1 MTIEQAIQSLK
12 NSPSSILTREDVIT
26 LLTNIKP
33 EASAP
38 RFTQEMADEVK
49 NTVERIL
56 NNLDQDNF
64 IDFGSAELSIS
75 YGREVTVDGIDTDFS
90 SVVREIDDEIDNLV
104 EEEPV
109 QDSLVAVP
117 AEQEQQ

>member
-26 LLTNIKP
+26 LLTSIKP
-33 EASAP
+33 EASTP
-38 RFTQEMADEVK
+38 RFTQEIADVIK

-56 NNLDQDNF
+56 DNLDTDNVV
-64 IDFGSAELSIS
+64 DFDSAEFSIN
-75 YGREVTVDGIDTDFS
+75 YRELTLDHVDVDFS
-90 SVVREIDDEIDNLV
+90 RVIREIDSEIDDLV
-104 EEEPV
+104 EDELE
-109 QDSLVAVP
+109 QDSPVAVP